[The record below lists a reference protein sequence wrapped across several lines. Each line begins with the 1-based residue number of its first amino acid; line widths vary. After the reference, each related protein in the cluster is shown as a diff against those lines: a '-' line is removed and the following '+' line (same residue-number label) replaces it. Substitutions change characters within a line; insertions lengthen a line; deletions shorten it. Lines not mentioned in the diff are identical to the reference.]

1 MLFVFRRCNFYSGY
15 FVTRTLQYDVFVMF
29 LFPNPLIYGVKLAAK
44 MNRAE
49 SRHKKLLN
57 EH

>member
-1 MLFVFRRCNFYSGY
+1 MYDA
-15 FVTRTLQYDVFVMF
+15 FVTF
-29 LFPNPLIYGVKLAAK
+29 LCHNPLIYGVKLAAK

-49 SRHKKLLN
+49 LKALKNLLN